1 MSFGYLSK
9 KSSPRAWAIYALTCF
24 LNLWVVTALAQTP
37 LTVGIRLHRGF
48 IIPHSDS
55 IANLASARPFSLE
68 LDAGRHLMGQR
79 TYDACQ
85 CLPRVGASFFYTN
98 FGNPAVLG
106 NAYSLLP
113 YVEPYFRADKR
124 FNFSFRFGIGVSYLN
139 RVYDPVDNPLNLFY
153 SSPISFLLLAN
164 LSANYKIS
172 PQITLRLAGNYNH
185 ISNGGL
191 QDPNKGI
198 NYPTLSL
205 GLDYTP
211 RPPEFQAREPIGWR
225 DLHPKRQSWQV
236 AVFGMAK
243 KAFRGEP
250 NRFAVVGLSA
260 QVRQVV
266 GRIHALTLGAEYVA
280 DFSQRALAQ
289 RLGQPVRYQDL
300 ALLAGHEFVLGR
312 FGFSQALGVYLVS
325 HPNNLDPVYQ
335 RYGLSCRL
343 GPRLGLGLNLKAH
356 RNVADFLDFRL
367 IYTVWRR

>member
-343 GPRLGLGLNLKAH
+343 GPRLGLNLKAH